1 MGRSVI
7 AFAAALAAVGIG
19 SAAQAGT
26 SPPPGACPTILA
38 PKPARMV
45 PFTVAGQTVQLRDPY
60 GGQVSRNRLF
70 VAFGLR
76 YPTAAARAAVG
87 SVQWLV
93 DGAPPAR
100 NASGRKDQL
109 SFQSTRL
116 TAGQHVIAAVVT
128 PAAGGPPVQ
137 AQITVQATDCQPA
150 SVFPD
155 VVNGKTVQP
164 VTLAIS
170 GGGPPLDSVTVS
182 ASGLRAS
189 VPSSLAGRKV
199 GTLRLRSVDGPDLDD
214 TLRSYTL
221 RAPTRLSGTS
231 VTLLRRGSLVVKLR
245 RAGSG
250 RLLSIT
256 GLPSIAQGITITT
269 ARGVIS
275 VAKACPV
282 PSITARLTA
291 ESGSPVAV
299 ETGIEISRNC

>member
-1 MGRSVI
+1 MRRSAI
-7 AFAAALAAVGIG
+7 AFAAAIAALGIG

-38 PKPARMV
+38 PKPPKLV
-45 PFTVAGQTVQLRDPY
+45 SFTVGGQTVQLRDPY
-60 GGQVSRNRLF
+60 GGQVARNRLF
-70 VAFGLR
+70 VSFGLR
-76 YPTAAARAAVG
+76 YPTDAARSAVG
-87 SVQWLV
+87 AVQWLV

-109 SFQSTRL
+109 SFPSTRL
-116 TAGQHVIAAVVT
+116 TAGAHVITAVVT

-137 AQITVQATDCQPA
+137 AQLDVQATDCQLA

-155 VVNGKTVQP
+155 VVNGKKVQP

-170 GGGPPLDSVTVS
+170 GGGPPLEAITIS
-182 ASGLRAS
+182 ARGLRAS
-189 VPSSLAGRKV
+189 VPSSLVGRKV

-221 RAPTRLSGTS
+221 RAPATVSGRS
-231 VTLLRRGSLVVKLR
+231 VTLLRRGSLTVKLR
-245 RAGSG
+245 RAASG

-282 PSITARLTA
+282 PTITARLTGGNGA
-291 ESGSPVAV
+291 PAV
-299 ETGIEISRNC
+299 VQTGIEISRSC